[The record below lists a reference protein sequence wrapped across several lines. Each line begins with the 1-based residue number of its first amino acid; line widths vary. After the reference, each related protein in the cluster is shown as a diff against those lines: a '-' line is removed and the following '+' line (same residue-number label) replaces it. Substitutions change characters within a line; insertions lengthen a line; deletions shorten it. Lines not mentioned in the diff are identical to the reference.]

1 MLGDMTSAAPAVQ
14 VVAETDI
21 ALRDGS
27 TVHVRRSTAEDV
39 PRLRAFLASL
49 SDDSRWFRFF
59 SAGVNLDAAARSAA
73 APGDGLALIALR
85 EGAVVGHGTY
95 ISEAAG
101 RAEVAFAVA
110 DAWQGHGIATVLVA
124 HLAHSAS
131 TAGIGTFT
139 AIVLSGNHRMLKV
152 FHDSGFLVSAR
163 RSNGAIEIEFAT
175 SLSRDARQRFEE
187 RQREADVAAVGHVL
201 RPSSVAVIG
210 ASRQPGTVGGE
221 LVRNLL
227 AGGFSGP
234 LHLVNARGGE
244 VAGRPTVRS
253 IGDVEGDVE
262 LAVIAVPANAVVD
275 VAQACADKGVRAL
288 VVLTA
293 GFAEIGPEG
302 RALQDE
308 LLAVCRG
315 AGMRMVGPNCLG
327 VANLHHQ
334 SALNAT
340 FAPGTPIPGGVAFAS
355 QSGGFGITAIDE
367 AAARGIGLS
376 SFVSMGDKADLSV
389 NDFLEYWEQDRDTS
403 VLLLY
408 LESFGNPRRFG
419 RIARRITAHKPI
431 VAVKSGRTAAGHRA
445 ASSHTGALL
454 AASDVTVDALF
465 ASAGVLRA
473 ETVGEMFDVAGL
485 LARQPL
491 PRGDRVAVL
500 TNAGGPAIV
509 CADACDAAGLRI
521 ETLSAGTRARLAEV
535 LPSEASTANPVDMI
549 ASATADQYKRSLRI
563 LLDDDAV
570 DAVVTIFVRPLAARA
585 AEVARGIAA
594 AAEGADRPVLAV
606 WLGADTPA
614 AADTGVIPRFTT
626 PEEAVRALAHA
637 VRHARRRSA
646 PPDPPF
652 EPVDGDTATAATIVA
667 EGLAQGG
674 GWLPP
679 GDVERLLRC
688 WGIPVVASRIVSS
701 ARAAGRAAAELGG
714 PVALKA
720 IASGLVHKSDAG
732 AVRLGL
738 VGPTAVTRAAR
749 GIACELKDAGTAVEG
764 FHVQRMALEGT
775 ELIVGAVRDPAFG
788 PLVACGAGGV
798 TVELLGDVQVRL
810 APLGPRE
817 ADGMLRRLKTFPL
830 LDGYRGRPRAE
841 LGSLRDLVMRVGA
854 LAAAHPAVAELDL
867 NPVIA
872 TPEGALVVDARVRLE
887 APGPAPAFP
896 SLTA

>member
-1 MLGDMTSAAPAVQ
+1 MITAAPPVHAIPE
-14 VVAETDI
+14 ADI
-21 ALRDGS
+21 VLRDGS
-27 TVHVRRSTAEDV
+27 TVHVRASTPEDE

-49 SDDSRWFRFF
+49 SEESRWFRFF
-59 SAGVNLDAAARSAA
+59 SAGVNLDGVARHGADPA
-73 APGDGLALIALR
+73 DGLSLLALR
-85 EGAVVGHGTY
+85 GPEGIVVGHGMY
-95 ISEAAG
+95 VAAPSG

-110 DAWQGHGIATVLVA
+110 DAWHGHGIATILLA
-124 HLAHSAS
+124 HLAHAASAE
-131 TAGIGTFT
+131 GIGTFT
-139 AIVLSGNHRMLKV
+139 AMVLPSNHRMLQV

-163 RSNGAIEIEFAT
+163 RTPGAIEIEFPA
-175 SLSRDARQRFEE
+175 SLSQAARQRFEE
-187 RQREADVAAVGHVL
+187 RQRVADIAAVAHVL
-201 RPSSVAVIG
+201 RPASVAVIG
-210 ASRQPGTVGGE
+210 ASRRPGTVGGE
-221 LVRNLL
+221 VVRNLL
-227 AGGFSGP
+227 AGGFSGV

-244 VAGRPTVRS
+244 VAGRSTVRS
-253 IGDVEGDVE
+253 IADVEGDVE
-262 LAVIAVPANAVVD
+262 LAIIAVPAAAVIET
-275 VAQACADKGVRAL
+275 AQECAAKGVCAL

-293 GFAEIGPEG
+293 GFAEVGPEG
-302 RALQDE
+302 RARQDE
-308 LLAVCRG
+308 LLTVCRG

-334 SALNAT
+334 AGFNAT
-340 FAPGTPIPGGVAFAS
+340 FAPGSPAPGSVAFAS
-355 QSGGFGITAIDE
+355 QSGAFVIAAIDE

-376 SFVSMGDKADLSV
+376 SFVSMGDKADLSG
-389 NDFLEYWEQDRDTS
+389 NDFLEYWEQDPDTS
-403 VLLLY
+403 VLLVY

-419 RIARRITAHKPI
+419 RIARRITKDKPI

-465 ASAGVLRA
+465 AHAGVLRA

-509 CADACDAAGLRI
+509 CADACEAAGLRI

-535 LPSEASTANPVDMI
+535 LPAEASTANPVDMI

-585 AEVARGIAA
+585 AEVACGIAA
-594 AAEGADRPVLAV
+594 AARGADRPVLAV

-626 PEEAVRALAHA
+626 PEEAVRALAHG

-652 EPVDGDTATAATIVA
+652 EPVDADTAAAATIVA
-667 EGLAQGG
+667 EGLGQGG
-674 GWLPP
+674 GWLTP

-688 WGIPVVASRIVSS
+688 WGIPLVASRIVAS
-701 ARAAGRAAAELGG
+701 AHAAGGAAAELGG

-749 GIACELKDAGTAVEG
+749 EMAARLSAEG
-764 FHVQRMALEGT
+764 FHVQRMAPEGT

-798 TVELLGDVQVRL
+798 AVELLGDVQVRL

-817 ADGMLRRLKTFPL
+817 ADGMLRDLKTFPL

-841 LGSLRDLVMRVGA
+841 LASVRDLVMRVGA

-872 TPEGALVVDARVRLE
+872 TPDGALVVDARVRLQ
-887 APGPAPAFP
+887 APSPAPAFP
-896 SLTA
+896 SLNA